1 MIQLKKKITPD
12 YWKGQSVT
20 PTHAN
25 SCPFNLLN
33 SFSIPFIHAAQL
45 CHLIH
50 SVHPL
55 YLVLCLHVTS
65 LLPLVIAYLMC
76 AKLNL

>member
-25 SCPFNLLN
+25 SRPFNLLN
-33 SFSIPFIHAAQL
+33 SISIPFIHAAQL
-45 CHLIH
+45 YHLIH

-55 YLVLCLHVTS
+55 YLVLHLHVTA
-65 LLPLVIAYLMC
+65 LLPLVIAYPIS